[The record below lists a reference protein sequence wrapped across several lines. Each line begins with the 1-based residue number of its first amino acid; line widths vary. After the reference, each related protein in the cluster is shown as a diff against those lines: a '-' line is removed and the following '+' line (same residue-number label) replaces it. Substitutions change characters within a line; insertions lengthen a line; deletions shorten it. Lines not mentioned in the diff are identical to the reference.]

1 MGKYYNRKLVYRKMK
16 RYIIRMWSDKV
27 DPVIVEVDIIRENED
42 VIYLANRT
50 IPKDETYIKVRNT
63 WEEAQAEL
71 IRLQSIIC
79 ENHRRQLRRSE
90 RLLKKIEE

>member
-1 MGKYYNRKLVYRKMK
+1 MK
-16 RYIIRMWSDKV
+16 RYIIRMWSDRV
-27 DPVIVEVDIIRENED
+27 DPEIVEVDIIRENED
-42 VIYLANRT
+42 VIYLAGKT
-50 IPKDETYIKVRNT
+50 ISKETSYIKVRNT

-71 IRLQSIIC
+71 IRLQTIII

>member
-1 MGKYYNRKLVYRKMK
+1 MK

-27 DPVIVEVDIIRENED
+27 DPVIVEVDIVRENED
-42 VIYLANRT
+42 VIYLAGRT
-50 IPKDETYIKVRNT
+50 VSKETSYIKVRNT

-71 IRLQSIIC
+71 IRLQTIII

-90 RLLKKIEE
+90 RLLKKIIEQEKS

>member
-1 MGKYYNRKLVYRKMK
+1 MK

-27 DPVIVEVDIIRENED
+27 DPVIVEVDIVRENED
-42 VIYLANRT
+42 VIYLAGRT
-50 IPKDETYIKVRNT
+50 VSKETSYIKVRNT

-71 IRLQSIIC
+71 IRLQSAIC

-90 RLLKKIEE
+90 RLLKKIMEQEKL